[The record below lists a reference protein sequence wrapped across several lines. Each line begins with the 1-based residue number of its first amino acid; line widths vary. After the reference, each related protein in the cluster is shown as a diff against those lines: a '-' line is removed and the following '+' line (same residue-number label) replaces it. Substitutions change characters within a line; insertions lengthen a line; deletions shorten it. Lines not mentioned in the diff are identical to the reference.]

1 MLLQRLVEY
10 SRRLDL
16 PPALYAETPVRYVID
31 LERDGTPTGMTDTA
45 DPSFRETRRGVK
57 RFTPSVKRS
66 SGIKPLLL
74 ADNAEY
80 TLGLARDETKAGRVD
95 DAHAAYVQLVE
106 ACRIA
111 TNSPEVA
118 AVVQFMGRIPELLLP
133 ADFDRAGLVTFRVD
147 GTFVVDQPA
156 VQAFWASENAP
167 ADSLQMQCLI
177 CGQRRPVL
185 ERLQANI
192 KGGLIPGGQTSGTS
206 MISANAAAFESYGL
220 TASLTAPTCTDCG
233 ERFTKA
239 LNHLLSAEHSHI
251 RFADSVYVFWT
262 RESEPAW
269 DPFTLLD
276 RAEAED
282 VRVLMETVRSGT
294 PGAVADPNRFYAVVL
309 SAAGGRAVVRE
320 WIDVTL
326 PDAREALRRWF
337 AAHAIL
343 DLNTGARRHFSIKA
357 LAGATARE
365 FKDISPATTRAL
377 LHSAFTGT
385 PVPAGLLTAV
395 VLRSHAE
402 RRVTAAHASVIRLVL
417 GARAGNAEEED
428 TMVALQAD
436 HPSAGYQCGRLLA
449 VLEAI
454 QRAALPNVK
463 AGIID
468 RYFGSASA
476 SPARILP
483 RLAQG
488 AQPHLGVLQ
497 RERPAAHAALQRRL
511 EEVLAQ
517 LPAFP
522 RILKLE
528 DQGLFLLG
536 YYHQRADDRARARGA
551 SERLRAGAAVAG
563 DEGEAEAGD
572 EGPAD

>member
-1 MLLQRLVEY
+1 MFLQQLVEY

-16 PPALYAETPVRYVID
+16 PPTLYVEKPVRYVID
-31 LERDGTPTGMTDTA
+31 LAPDGTPAAITDTA
-45 DPSFRETRRGVK
+45 DPSSRATRRGVK
-57 RFTPSVKRS
+57 RLVPSVTRAS
-66 SGIKPLLL
+66 SIKPLLL

-80 TLGLARDETKAGRVD
+80 TLSLARDEARSGRVD
-95 DAHAAYVQLVE
+95 DAHAAYVALLE
-106 ACRIA
+106 ACRAA
-111 TNSPEVA
+111 TDSPEVK
-118 AVVQFMGRIPELLLP
+118 AVAQFMRRIPELPLP
-133 ADFDRAGLVTFRVD
+133 SDFDRAELITFRVD
-147 GTFVVDQPA
+147 GKFVVDQPG

-167 ADSLQMQCLI
+167 GDAFQMQCLI
-177 CGQRRPVL
+177 CGQQRPVL

-192 KGGLIPGGQTSGTS
+192 KGGLIPGGQTSGTAI
-206 MISANAAAFESYGL
+206 ISANATAFESYGL
-220 TASLTAPTCTDCG
+220 TASLTAPTCSDCG

-239 LNHLLSAEHSHI
+239 LNHLLSEERSHI
-251 RFADSVYVFWT
+251 RFPDSVYVFWT
-262 RESEPAW
+262 REPEPDW
-269 DPFTLLD
+269 DPFALLD

-282 VRVLMETVRSGT
+282 VRVFMESVRSGR
-294 PGAVADPNRFYAVVL
+294 PGVLANPNRLYAAAL

-320 WIDVTL
+320 WIDMTL
-326 PDAREALRRWF
+326 PDARDALARWF
-337 AAHAIL
+337 TAHAVI
-343 DLNTGARRHFSIKA
+343 DVNTGMRRHFSIQA

-395 VLRSHAE
+395 VLRARAE
-402 RRVTAAHASVIRLVL
+402 RRVTAAHASMIRLVL
-417 GARAGNAEEED
+417 GARAGSAVEED
-428 TMVALQAD
+428 AMVALQSD

-449 VLEAI
+449 VLESI
-454 QRAALPNVK
+454 QQAALPNVK

-497 RERPAAHAALQRRL
+497 RERPATHAALQRRL
-511 EEVLAQ
+511 EEVLGH

-522 RILKLE
+522 RILTLD

-536 YYHQRADDRARARGA
+536 YYHQRADDRARARAA
-551 SERLRAGAAVAG
+551 SERLRVGAAVPG
-563 DEGEAEAGD
+563 DEGEAEGGE
-572 EGPAD
+572 EGPSE

>member
-1 MLLQRLVEY
+1 MFLQRLVEY

-16 PPALYAETPVRYVID
+16 PPALYVETPVRYVID
-31 LERDGTPTGMTDTA
+31 LDRDGTPAGITDTA
-45 DPSFRETRRGVK
+45 DPSSRETRRGV
-57 RFTPSVKRS
+57 RRLAPSVKRS

-80 TLGLARDETKAGRVD
+80 TLGLARDDAKRGRVD
-95 DAHAAYVQLVE
+95 DAHAAYLELLE
-106 ACRIA
+106 ACRTA
-111 TNSPEVA
+111 TGSPEVG
-118 AVVQFMGRIPELLLP
+118 AVTQFMSHIPELPLP
-133 ADFDRAGLVTFRVD
+133 ADFDRAGLITFRVN
-147 GTFVVDQPA
+147 GTFVVDQPG
-156 VQAFWASENAP
+156 VQAFWAAENAP
-167 ADSLQMQCLI
+167 GNALQMQCLI

-192 KGGLIPGGQTSGTS
+192 KGGLIPGGQTSGTAI
-206 MISANAAAFESYGL
+206 ISANAAAFESYGL
-220 TASLTAPTCTDCG
+220 TASLTAPTCSDCG

-239 LNHLLSAEHSHI
+239 LNHLLSEEDSHI
-251 RFADSVYVFWT
+251 RVGDSVYVFWT
-262 RESEPAW
+262 REPEATW

-276 RAEAED
+276 RADAED
-282 VRVLMETVRSGT
+282 VRVFMESVRSGT
-294 PGAVADPNRFYAVVL
+294 PGAVADPNRFYAVAL

-320 WIDVTL
+320 WIDMTL
-326 PDAREALRRWF
+326 PDARDALRRWF
-337 AAHAIL
+337 AAHAII
-343 DLNTGARRHFSIKA
+343 DVNTGARRHFSIKA

-365 FKDISPATTRAL
+365 FKDISPATTRTL
-377 LHSAFTGT
+377 LHSAFTGA
-385 PVPAGLLTAV
+385 PVPAGLASAV
-395 VLRSHAE
+395 VLRSRAE
-402 RRVTAAHASVIRLVL
+402 RRVTAAHASMIRLVL
-417 GARAGNAEEED
+417 GARAGSAEEED
-428 TMVALQAD
+428 AMVALQQD
-436 HPSAGYQCGRLLA
+436 HASAGYQCGRLLA

-497 RERPAAHAALQRRL
+497 RERPATHAALQRRL
-511 EEVLAQ
+511 EEVLDH
-517 LPAFP
+517 LPMFP
-522 RILKLE
+522 RILTLE

-536 YYHQRADDRARARGA
+536 YYHQRADDRARARAA

-563 DEGEAEAGD
+563 DEGEAEAG
-572 EGPAD
+572 EETPSA